1 VLIVPESAVQRERD
15 RRFVFVQRDAH
26 TFEAR
31 DVTLGES
38 NGEVVKILDGLQEG
52 EPIVVKGAYVLK
64 SELLSDQI

>member
-1 VLIVPESAVQRERD
+1 MVPESAVQRERD
-15 RRFVFVQRDAH
+15 RRFVFVQRDSQ

-31 DVTLGES
+31 DVTLAES

>member
-1 VLIVPESAVQRERD
+1 MVPEGAVQRERD
-15 RRFVFVQRDAH
+15 RRFVFVQRDSH

-31 DVTLGES
+31 DVTLGET
-38 NGEVVKILDGLQEG
+38 NGEAVKILDGLKEG

>member
-1 VLIVPESAVQRERD
+1 MVPEVAVQRERD
-15 RRFVFVQRDAH
+15 RRFVFVQRDSR

-31 DVTLGES
+31 DVRLGES
-38 NGEVVKILDGLQEG
+38 NGDAVKVLDGLQEG